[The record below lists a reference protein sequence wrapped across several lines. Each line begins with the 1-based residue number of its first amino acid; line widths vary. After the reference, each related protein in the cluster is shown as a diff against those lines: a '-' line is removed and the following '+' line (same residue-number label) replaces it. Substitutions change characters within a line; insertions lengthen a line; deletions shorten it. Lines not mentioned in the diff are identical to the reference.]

1 MKRILIMGL
10 PGAGKTTLA
19 ADIGARLLFNKK
31 FTWFNADAIRERYN
45 DWDFSG
51 EGRLRQA
58 RRMRELADKEIEQGR
73 LAICDFVCPLP
84 EMREI
89 FDADIT
95 VWVDTDQEGR
105 YEDTNK
111 IFVPPEKY
119 DFRVTEKD
127 STKWAAIIATHLL
140 DNLR

>member
-31 FTWFNADAIRERYN
+31 FTWFNADTIRERYN
-45 DWDFSG
+45 DWDFSE

-89 FDADIT
+89 FDADVT
-95 VWVDTDQEGR
+95 VWVDTIQEGR

-111 IFVPPEKY
+111 LFVPPEKY
-119 DFRVTEKD
+119 DFRVTEQD

>member
-127 STKWAAIIATHLL
+127 STKWAAIIATHVL

>member
-45 DWDFSG
+45 DWDFSE

-127 STKWAAIIATHLL
+127 STKWAAIIATHVL

>member
-1 MKRILIMGL
+1 MGL

-31 FTWFNADAIRERYN
+31 FTWFNADTIRERYD
-45 DWDFSG
+45 DWDFSE

-127 STKWAAIIATHLL
+127 STKWAAIIATHVL

>member
-111 IFVPPEKY
+111 LFVAPEKY

>member
-89 FDADIT
+89 FDADVT
-95 VWVDTDQEGR
+95 VWVDTIQEGR

-111 IFVPPEKY
+111 LFVAPEKY

>member
-31 FTWFNADAIRERYN
+31 FTWFNADTIRERYN
-45 DWDFSG
+45 DWDFSE

-127 STKWAAIIATHLL
+127 STKWAAIIATHVL

>member
-89 FDADIT
+89 FDADVT
-95 VWVDTDQEGR
+95 VWVDTIQEGR

-111 IFVPPEKY
+111 LFVPPEKY
-119 DFRVTEKD
+119 DFRVTEQD

>member
-45 DWDFSG
+45 DWDFSE

-111 IFVPPEKY
+111 LFVAPEKY

>member
-111 IFVPPEKY
+111 LFVPPEKY

>member
-105 YEDTNK
+105 YKDTNK

-127 STKWAAIIATHLL
+127 STKWAAIIATHVL

>member
-31 FTWFNADAIRERYN
+31 FTWFNADTIRERYN
-45 DWDFSG
+45 DWDFS
-51 EGRLRQA
+51 EEARLRQA